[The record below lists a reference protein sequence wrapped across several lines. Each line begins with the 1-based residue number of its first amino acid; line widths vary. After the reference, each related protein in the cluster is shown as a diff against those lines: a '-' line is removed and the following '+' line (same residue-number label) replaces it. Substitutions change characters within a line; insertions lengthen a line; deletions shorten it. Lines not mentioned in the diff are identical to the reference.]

1 MFLLDDILLAP
12 VHGVIWLGKQMT
24 KEANKQLFDEASIKE
39 ALGRLQELY
48 ERGEVSEKEFQD
60 LEERL
65 LLRLQK
71 AMELKRQKT
80 G

>member
-12 VHGVIWLGKQMT
+12 VKGIVWLGKQVS

-39 ALGRLQELY
+39 SLEQLQEMLDS
-48 ERGEVSEKEFQD
+48 GVISKKEFQD
-60 LEERL
+60 LEEKL
-65 LLRLQK
+65 LLRLEK
-71 AMELKRQKT
+71 ARQMKLE